1 METDEGALLWQ
12 RNEITSALES
22 LRKRELTLHGQAEAA
37 RSSIERIEKRQ
48 KEGVLVEQ
56 EITVL
61 AQAAE
66 RWRILQRACSRDGI
80 PALELDAAGPGI
92 SGIANE
98 LLASTFGARFQISF
112 ETTKLSKDS
121 KKQLETFNIAV
132 YGDAG
137 EKRIEDL
144 SGGERVWIE
153 RAISEAIAIYMSD
166 HSGCQLQT
174 TFQDE
179 SDGALDPDNKQNYFS
194 LLRESFRLGRR
205 FFTFIITQSPEIW
218 EQIEQRICLTP
229 GVGVEVVY

>member
-1 METDEGALLWQ
+1 METDEGSLLWQ
-12 RNEITSALES
+12 RNEISSALES
-22 LRKRELTLHGQAEAA
+22 LRTRELTLHGQAEAA
-37 RSSIERIEKRQ
+37 RSSLERIKRREQ
-48 KEGVLVEQ
+48 EGVILEQ
-56 EITVL
+56 EATVL
-61 AQAAE
+61 IQQAE
-66 RWRILQRACSRDGI
+66 YWRILQRACSRDGI

-112 ETTKLSKDS
+112 ETTKLSKDCR
-121 KKQLETFNIAV
+121 KQLETFDIVV
-132 YGDAG
+132 YGQSG

-144 SGGERVWIE
+144 SGGEQVWIE
-153 RAISEAIAIYMSD
+153 RAISEAIAIYMSE

-179 SDGALDPDNKQNYFS
+179 SDGPLDPDNKQNYFS

-218 EQIEQRICLTP
+218 EQIEQRIHLNP
-229 GVGVEVVY
+229 GVGVELVY